1 MFQEQENDEFKG
13 MCCAEKRR
21 KIWNLMEKPNSSK
34 AAKVPLI
41 YTVLSMQ

>member
-1 MFQEQENDEFKG
+1 MLLLQERENDEFEG

-34 AAKVPLI
+34 AAKVLI
-41 YTVLSMQ
+41 VLL